1 MVRRIRAVLKKPPVK
16 RTIRGL
22 PYGAR
27 LRVIDNSGAKEVEII
42 SVIGYKPSR
51 GRYPQATIGDMV
63 VVSVKKGTPEMR
75 KKVVRAIVVQMR
87 QKFKRPN
94 GLTVHFE
101 DNAAV
106 IVDEDGNPKG
116 TEIKGPV
123 AREAVE
129 RWPGVGKIA
138 SMVV

>member
-16 RTIRGL
+16 RTVRGL
-22 PYGAR
+22 PYGANI
-27 LRVIDNSGAKEVEII
+27 RVIDNSGAKVVEII
-42 SVIGYKPSR
+42 AVIGYKPSR
-51 GRYPQATIGDMV
+51 SRYPQATIGDMV
-63 VVSVKKGTPEMR
+63 VASVKKGNPEMR
-75 KKVVRAIVVQMR
+75 KKVVRAIIVQMK
-87 QKFKRPN
+87 QKFKRPS

-101 DNAAV
+101 ENAV
-106 IVDEDGNPKG
+106 VVVDEDGNPKG